1 MPDYSIYGSD
11 NPTITQL
18 PTYYYRERYMSKHF
32 PISRYQVY
40 IQILLKEY
48 DFDKYANVFIL
59 CHVLH
64 PTEYLY
70 NTVQK

>member
-11 NPTITQL
+11 NPTITKL
-18 PTYYYRERYMSKHF
+18 PTRERYMLKHF
-32 PISRYQVY
+32 LISRYQVY

-64 PTEYLY
+64 PTEYLF